1 MKTLISFFGF
11 FTLASCAFAQQE
23 PKVLFIGIDGV
34 RSDALIQ
41 ANTPNL
47 DDLMSNGLYTYDSW
61 HLGVTVSAPSW
72 SSMLTGV
79 WEAKHNIY
87 NNSYTGSNYDEYP
100 YFPTR
105 AKEYKPDLKAV
116 EVTSWGPMSD
126 ISNGGSVYNGGWD
139 QSILV
144 PTDDVILSTAQ
155 TQLLD
160 PDLDILFVHFDDVD
174 AVGHGNGFA
183 PDISIYMNQIE
194 YIDNQIGQLLN
205 SLYSRVN
212 YEDEDWLILLTT
224 DHGGIGFGHGGNTNN
239 ERHIWWIASGS
250 SIPNGVQIT
259 GEDPGSYMLG
269 NADEAVIDEVPV
281 LTDIAVTALDH
292 ILKDLDVDPE
302 TETAWDL
309 DGKSWLDFNTY
320 IQGNN
325 SAPGAFEVYPNPNN
339 GVFTAIFPVKTGE
352 NTTCTLTDLTGRVV
366 WSNQVI
372 GNGQRTQMQ
381 FDFGSLKPGHY
392 VLSIQAAD
400 QLLSRKVIIK

>member
-1 MKTLISFFGF
+1 MKTLTSFFVF
-11 FTLASCAFAQQE
+11 VTLASCAFAQQE

-126 ISNGGSVYNGGWD
+126 ISNGGSVYNSGWD
-139 QSILV
+139 QAILV

-174 AVGHGNGFA
+174 VVGHGNGFA

-224 DHGGIGFGHGGNTNN
+224 DHGGIGFGHGGNTDT
-239 ERHIWWIASGS
+239 ERHIWWIASGPS
-250 SIPNGVQIT
+250 LPNGVQIT
-259 GEDPGSYMLG
+259 GSDPGSYMLG

-302 TETAWDL
+302 TVTAWDL

-320 IQGNN
+320 ILGSN

-339 GVFTAIFPVKTGE
+339 GLFTAIFPVSTGE
-352 NTTCTLTDLTGRVV
+352 TTICTLTDLSGRVLS
-366 WSNQVI
+366 SNQVI
-372 GNGQRTQMQ
+372 GNGLRTQVQ
-381 FDFGSLKPGHY
+381 FDFSSLKSGHY
-392 VLSIQAAD
+392 ILSLQTSD
-400 QLLSRKVIIK
+400 HLLTRKVIIK

>member
-1 MKTLISFFGF
+1 MKHITTLL
-11 FTLASCAFAQQE
+11 TLFAFVSCAFAQQE

-47 DDLMSNGLYTYDSW
+47 DELMAGGLYTYDSW

-72 SSMLTGV
+72 STMLTGV

-126 ISNGGSVYNGGWD
+126 VSNGGSVYNSGWD
-139 QSILV
+139 QAILV

-155 TQLLD
+155 NQLLD

-212 YEDEDWLILLTT
+212 YANEDWLILLTT
-224 DHGGIGFGHGGNTNN
+224 DHGGIGFGHGGNTDT
-239 ERHIWWIASGS
+239 ERHIWWIASGPS
-250 SIPNGVQIT
+250 LPNGVQIT
-259 GEDPGSYMLG
+259 GSDPGSYMLG
-269 NADEAVIDEVPV
+269 NADEAAIDEVPV

-292 ILKDLDVDPE
+292 ILKDLNVDPE
-302 TETAWDL
+302 AETAWDL
-309 DGKSWLDFNTY
+309 DGKSWLDFNTF
-320 IQGNN
+320 IEGNN
-325 SAPGAFEVYPNPNN
+325 ADEGAFEVYPNPNN
-339 GVFTAIFPVKTGE
+339 GVFTVVFPAKAGDVS
-352 NTTCTLTDLTGRVV
+352 TCALSDLSGRVV
-366 WSNQVI
+366 WTDQVVAT
-372 GNGQRTQMQ
+372 GKRTPLPFDLSAFNAGQYIL
-381 FDFGSLKPGHY
+381 SL
-392 VLSIQAAD
+392 QTAD
-400 QLLSRKVIIK
+400 QLLTRKVVIR